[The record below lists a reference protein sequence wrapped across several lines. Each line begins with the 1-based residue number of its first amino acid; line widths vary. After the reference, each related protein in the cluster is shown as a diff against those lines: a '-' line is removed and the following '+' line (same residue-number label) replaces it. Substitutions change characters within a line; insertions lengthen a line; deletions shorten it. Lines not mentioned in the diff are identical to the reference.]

1 MLRGIADLTTL
12 SLVEDRRLMEI
23 VFELEEIPRG
33 ILEKER
39 VVLDAGAGE
48 PDTGLLIEGQPVRLG
63 LFQELSP

>member
-1 MLRGIADLTTL
+1 MFRGVADLTTL

-39 VVLDAGAGE
+39 VVLDAGTGE
-48 PDTGLLIEGQPVRLG
+48 PDTGLLIEGQSFRLG
-63 LFQELSP
+63 LRQEL

>member
-1 MLRGIADLTTL
+1 MRRGVADLTTL
-12 SLVEDRRLMEI
+12 SLAEDRRLMEI
-23 VFELEEIPRG
+23 VFELEEVPGG

-39 VVLDAGAGE
+39 VVLDAGARE